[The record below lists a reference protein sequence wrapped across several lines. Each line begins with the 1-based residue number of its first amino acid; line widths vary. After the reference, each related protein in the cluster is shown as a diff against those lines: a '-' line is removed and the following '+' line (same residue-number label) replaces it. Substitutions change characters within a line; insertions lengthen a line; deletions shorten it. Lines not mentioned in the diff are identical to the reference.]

1 MPGDID
7 KIKKIREA
15 TNLSVGEISKALA
28 EANGDETRALEILK
42 SRGVEIAAKKSARE
56 IKEGVVECYV
66 HSTKKLG
73 AMVELGSETDFVSRN
88 EDFRKLAKELAMQI
102 ASMNPQSAEEL
113 LAQPYIKDPSLTIA
127 DLLHQQIAR
136 LGENIKIGKFTRLE
150 I

>member
-1 MPGDID
+1 MSDID

-15 TNLSVGEISKALA
+15 TGLSIGEISKALA
-28 EANGDETRALEILK
+28 GANGDEARTLEFLK
-42 SRGVEIAAKKSARE
+42 ARGAEIAGKKAARE
-56 IKEGVVECYV
+56 IKEGVVECYI
-66 HSTKKLG
+66 HNTKKLG
-73 AMVELGSETDFVSRN
+73 AIVELGSETDFVARN

-102 ASMNPQSAEEL
+102 CSMNPQSAEEL

-136 LGENIKIGKFTRLE
+136 LGENIKIGKFARLE

>member
-1 MPGDID
+1 MSDID

-15 TNLSVGEISKALA
+15 TRLSIGEISKALA
-28 EANGDETRALEILK
+28 EANGDETCTLEILK
-42 SRGVEIAAKKSARE
+42 ARGVEIASKKSARE
-56 IKEGVVECYV
+56 IKEGVVECYI
-66 HSTKKLG
+66 HNTKKVG
-73 AMVELGSETDFVSRN
+73 AIVELGSETDFVARN

-127 DLLHQQIAR
+127 DLLNQQIAR
-136 LGENIKIGKFTRLE
+136 LGENIKIGQFVRLE

>member
-1 MPGDID
+1 MSDID

-15 TNLSVGEISKALA
+15 TNLSVGEISKALT

-42 SRGVEIAAKKSARE
+42 SRGMEIAAKKSARE